1 MVESDIFLQFSV
13 RKAYEGFTLDC
24 AGRFE
29 RGITAVFGPSGSGK
43 TTLLNCVSGMLSPD
57 EGDIEVDAATVY
69 SSSSRINVPPER
81 RRFGYVFQQGAL
93 FPHLSVRQ
101 NVEYGYKLTP
111 RSVRQFEP
119 DDLAYLLGMS
129 HLMERGV
136 GNLSGGERQRVALAR
151 ALASSPRLLL
161 LDEPLASL
169 DAAHRASILAHLKS
183 ISEQLGVPMVFVSH
197 SLSEVLALA
206 PKMYALNAGKMVAY
220 GSTPEIMAHPSVA
233 RIADYGTLE
242 NILRA
247 RVLEPD
253 NEDGTSRLAIGDA
266 VLVGPPTESS
276 PGESVSVSIRS
287 GDIILS
293 LGAPPLT
300 SARNAVPA
308 VVRDVRETGGI
319 GARVPGYGRDDSR
332 RGHARLSPPTGLGTR
347 TKCSPRHQDQ
357 QHPHLR
363 AGCGLD
369 TNLRTHRVQ
378 RTL

>member
-1 MVESDIFLQFSV
+1 MVKSDIFLQFSV

-43 TTLLNCVSGMLSPD
+43 TTLLNCVSGMLSPED
-57 EGDIEVDAATVY
+57 GDIELDGAVVY
-69 SSSSRINVPPER
+69 SSSSGINMPPER

-93 FPHLSVRQ
+93 FPHMSVRQ

-111 RSVRQFEP
+111 RSERLFEP
-119 DDLAYLLGMS
+119 DDLAYLLGIS
-129 HLMERGV
+129 HLVERGV
-136 GNLSGGERQRVALAR
+136 SNLSGGERQRVALVR

-206 PKMYALNAGKMVAY
+206 PKMYALDSGKMAAY
-220 GSTPEIMAHPSVA
+220 GSTPEVMAHPSVA

-276 PGESVSVSIRS
+276 PGESMSVSIRS

-300 SARNAVPA
+300 SARNAIPA
-308 VVRDVRETGGI
+308 VVRDVRETGGLALVYLDMGEMI
-319 GARVPGYGRDDSR
+319 VAEVTPGSARQLDLVRGRDVHLVIKTNSILTF
-332 RGHARLSPPTGLGTR
+332 A
-347 TKCSPRHQDQ
+347 QD
-357 QHPHLR
+357 
-363 AGCGLD
+363 AD
-369 TNLRTHRVQ
+369 
-378 RTL
+378 

>member
-1 MVESDIFLQFSV
+1 MPASNKTQPNAFLSFSV
-13 RKAYEGFTLDC
+13 RKGYDGFTLDC

-29 RGITAVFGPSGSGK
+29 HGITAVFGPSGSGK
-43 TTLLNCVSGMLSPD
+43 TTLLNCLSGMLSPD
-57 EGDIEVDAATVY
+57 DGDIEVDAAVVY
-69 SSSSRINVPPER
+69 SSSSGINVPPER

-93 FPHLSVRQ
+93 FPHMSVRQ

-111 RSVRQFEP
+111 PSERQFEP
-119 DDLAYLLGMS
+119 DDLAELLAIS
-129 HLMERGV
+129 HLMDRGI
-136 GNLSGGERQRVALAR
+136 GNLSGGETQRVALVR
-151 ALASSPRLLL
+151 ALALSPRLLL
-161 LDEPLASL
+161 MDEPLASL
-169 DAAHRASILAHLKS
+169 DAAHRASILAYLKS

-206 PKMYALNAGKMVAY
+206 PKMYALDSGKMVAY

-253 NEDGTSRLAIGDA
+253 NEDGTSRLAIGDS

-293 LGAPPLT
+293 LGTPPLT

-308 VVRDVRETGGI
+308 VVRDVRETGGLALVYLDI
-319 GARVPGYGRDDSR
+319 GEMIVAEVTPGSARQLDLIRGRDVHLVIKTNSIL
-332 RGHARLSPPTGLGTR
+332 AFA
-347 TKCSPRHQDQ
+347 QD
-357 QHPHLR
+357 
-363 AGCGLD
+363 AG
-369 TNLRTHRVQ
+369 
-378 RTL
+378 